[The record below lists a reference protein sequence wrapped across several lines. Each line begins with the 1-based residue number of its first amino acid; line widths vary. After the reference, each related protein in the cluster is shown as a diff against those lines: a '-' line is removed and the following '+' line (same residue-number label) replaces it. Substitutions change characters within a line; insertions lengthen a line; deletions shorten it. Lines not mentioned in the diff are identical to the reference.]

1 MKKLFLMTFLLC
13 FVFSSF
19 AALAVPKVYSEKHK
33 TEKISFEATAPVE
46 VKKVSFVSHSVVPF
60 QEHRKQEVT
69 NITLIPDLKVT
80 HRFTYNYSYRW
91 CRNQKDV
98 VWLIDIYK

>member
-1 MKKLFLMTFLLC
+1 MKKLFLMTFLVC

-19 AALAVPKVYSEKHK
+19 ATLAVPKVYPEKHK
-33 TEKISFEATAPVE
+33 TEKIAFEATAPVE
-46 VKKVSFVSHSVVPF
+46 VKKVSFVPHSVVAF
-60 QEHRKQEVT
+60 QEHRKKEVAIAT
-69 NITLIPDLKVT
+69 VVPDLKVT
-80 HRFTYNYSYRW
+80 KRFTYNYSYPW

>member
-1 MKKLFLMTFLLC
+1 MKKLFLMTFLFC
-13 FVFSSF
+13 FLFSSF
-19 AALAVPKVYSEKHK
+19 SALAVPKIEKENHK

-46 VKKVSFVSHSVVPF
+46 VKKVSFIPYVVF
-60 QEHRKQEVT
+60 AYQEHRKQEFT
-69 NITLIPDLKVT
+69 NITLIPDFKIT
-80 HRFTYNYSYRW
+80 QRFTYNYSYPW

>member
-19 AALAVPKVYSEKHK
+19 AAMSVPKVYKEKHK
-33 TEKISFEATAPVE
+33 TEKVSFEATAPVE
-46 VKKVSFVSHSVVPF
+46 VKKVSFIPYVVAVY

-69 NITLIPDLKVT
+69 KPYLAPDFIITQ
-80 HRFTYNYSYRW
+80 RFTYNYSYPW

>member
-13 FVFSSF
+13 FLFSSF
-19 AALAVPKVYSEKHK
+19 AALAVPKVCSEKHK

-46 VKKVSFVSHSVVPF
+46 VKKVSFIPYVVVAY

-69 NITLIPDLKVT
+69 NITLVLDLKVT
-80 HRFTYNYSYRW
+80 HRFTYSYPW

>member
-19 AALAVPKVYSEKHK
+19 AAIAVPKVYPEKHK
-33 TEKISFEATAPVE
+33 TEKISFEATATTE
-46 VKKVSFVSHSVVPF
+46 VKKVLFIPYVVVAY
-60 QEHRKQEVT
+60 QEDQKQEVVNT
-69 NITLIPDLKVT
+69 TLVPDFLITQ
-80 HRFTYNYSYRW
+80 RFTYNYSYPW

>member
-1 MKKLFLMTFLLC
+1 MKKLFLMTFLIC

-19 AALAVPKVYSEKHK
+19 ATVAVPKIEKEKHK
-33 TEKISFEATAPVE
+33 TEKISFEAVAPVE
-46 VKKVSFVSHSVVPF
+46 IKKVSFSESVVAVY
-60 QEHRKQEVT
+60 QEHRKQEIA
-69 NITLIPDLKVT
+69 NITLFPDLKLT
-80 HRFTYNYSYRW
+80 QRFTYNYSYPW

>member
-19 AALAVPKVYSEKHK
+19 AAMAVPKFEKHK
-33 TEKISFEATAPVE
+33 TEKVSFEATAPVE
-46 VKKVSFVSHSVVPF
+46 IKKVSFDPYVVTVF
-60 QEHRKQEVT
+60 QEHRKQEAT
-69 NITLIPDLKVT
+69 NITLVPDFRIT
-80 HRFTYNYSYRW
+80 QRFTYNYSYPW